1 MRRITK
7 ERKHTFLA
15 DELPEIFRK
24 MDSLKISIDELRK
37 LYKERNG
44 RER

>member
-7 ERKHTFLA
+7 ERKRTFLTE
-15 DELPEIFRK
+15 ELPELFRK
-24 MDSLKISIDELRK
+24 MDSLKISIDEVRK